1 LVDKIYWKVWYCFEQ
16 HDIDIPNSTLITH
29 HDLSRHQKDNVITK
43 HHFRLNIFFVTM
55 NKQLEEL
62 NDMFSKQTM
71 KLYLSNALIPK
82 YTYK

>member
-1 LVDKIYWKVWYCFEQ
+1 
-16 HDIDIPNSTLITH
+16 
-29 HDLSRHQKDNVITK
+29 
-43 HHFRLNIFFVTM
+43 M